1 MKFCLNGGLL
11 VGTVDGANI
20 EIAEEVGDDNVCE
33 LPSLSVSGF
42 GTNIGYIVFFGHLTP
57 DVEDLR
63 YQHTYHPIPVEK
75 KCPALAHVLD
85 TVSSGTFGGDG
96 VYEP

>member
-1 MKFCLNGGLL
+1 MSCFL
-11 VGTVDGANI
+11 I
-20 EIAEEVGDDNVCE
+20 W
-33 LPSLSVSGF
+33 LPVSGA
-42 GTNIGYIVFFGHLTP
+42 GTNFGCIVFFGHLTP

-63 YQHTYHPIPVEK
+63 YQHTYRPIPVEQ

-85 TVSSGTFGGDG
+85 TVSSGIFGGDG